1 MKTKTGLFFVTI
13 ALSVLCCSKYDD
25 TALKND
31 IKTLQEKVQTL
42 ERRCDEMN
50 SNISSLRSLIEAV
63 QAQKKITDVSSTSTG
78 YVITFSDNTSITL
91 NHGKDGSTPAI
102 SVRQDADGLWY
113 WVLNGDWLLDATG
126 KKIRA
131 TGITPQMKIED
142 EYWYI
147 SYDNGKTWEKLEKA
161 TGEDGKDGEDGE
173 DGDAFFKSVS
183 QDDQYVYI
191 VLTDGTVINIPK
203 ESAFALSFDK
213 TTFHPSAETITIPF
227 KVIAAGD
234 DLNVLAFSDSNIAT
248 KVYKEGKTGGHL
260 DVSFV
265 GGNHNGNILVVA
277 KSNGKT
283 VMEILEFEE
292 GVLST
297 SSTMEYW
304 VGTEGKEINVSIS
317 RNMDINVTSSVSWIT
332 VTPQTR
338 ALVQENLS
346 FVVAPNET
354 FQNRDGK
361 VTIKGNEGLSLV
373 FTIHQAQKDYI
384 KLDKNTVTIL
394 DDETVSLNYTTNV
407 TGTVTWSSSNPGV
420 ATVDS
425 NGRVTAVS
433 KGETTITVTTADG
446 QYSDSCTVTVKRFS
460 DGISVY
466 CRGGSFSI
474 QNTLILYGSTMYWT
488 VRNSTG
494 HTVTVDSVYLVDG
507 ENGNKTGTLALDT
520 ELTNG
525 NSVTWSISV
534 PLVGIHYPVTAT
546 FNISYNG
553 KTYTASGKYT
563 YSSPW

>member
-13 ALSVLCCSKYDD
+13 AFSVLCCSKYDD

-31 IKTLQEKVQTL
+31 IKTLQEKVETL

-113 WVLNGDWLLDATG
+113 WLLNGDWLLDATG

-161 TGEDGKDGEDGE
+161 TGEDGKDGE

-460 DGISVY
+460 DGISVG
-466 CRGGSFSI
+466 CSGGVFSI
-474 QNTLILYGSTMYWT
+474 NGTLILYGSRMNW
-488 VRNSTG
+488 VVGNSTG
-494 HTVTVDSVYLVDG
+494 KTVTVDSVYLVDG
-507 ENGNKTGTLALDT
+507 ENGNKTGTLSLNT
-520 ELTNG
+520 ELTSG
-525 NSVTWSISV
+525 SSVGWSISV
-534 PLVGIHYPVTAT
+534 PLVGIHYPVTAVFT
-546 FNISYNG
+546 ISYNG
-553 KTYTASGKYT
+553 KTYTASGRYT

>member
-1 MKTKTGLFFVTI
+1 MKTKTGFFFVTI

-147 SYDNGKTWEKLEKA
+147 SYDNGNTWEKLEKA
-161 TGEDGKDGEDGE
+161 TGEDGKDGE

-384 KLDKNTVTIL
+384 KLDKNAVTIL

-553 KTYTASGKYT
+553 KTYTTSGKYT

>member
-113 WVLNGDWLLDATG
+113 WLLNGDWLLDATG

-161 TGEDGKDGEDGE
+161 TGEDGKDGKDGE

-317 RNMDINVTSSVSWIT
+317 RNMDINVTSSVSWII

>member
-113 WVLNGDWLLDATG
+113 WLLNGDWLLDATG

-161 TGEDGKDGEDGE
+161 TGEDGKDGKDGD

-553 KTYTASGKYT
+553 KTYTTSGKYT

>member
-13 ALSVLCCSKYDD
+13 AFSLLCCSKYDD

-31 IKTLQEKVQTL
+31 IKSLQEKVQTL

-50 SNISSLRSLIEAV
+50 SNITTLRSLIEAV
-63 QAQKKITDVSSTSTG
+63 QAQKKITGVSSTSTG

-113 WVLNGDWLLDATG
+113 WLLNGDWLLDATG

-131 TGITPQMKIED
+131 TGITPQMKIEN

-161 TGEDGKDGEDGE
+161 TGEDG
-173 DGDAFFKSVS
+173 DAFFKSVS

-191 VLTDGTVINIPK
+191 VLADGTAINIPK

-213 TTFHPSAETITIPF
+213 TTFHPSAKTITLSF

-248 KVYKEGKTGGHL
+248 KVYMEGKTAGHL

-332 VTPQTR
+332 VKPQTR

-354 FQNRDGK
+354 YQNRDGK

-384 KLDKNTVTIL
+384 KLNKNAVTIL
-394 DDETVSLNYTTNV
+394 DDETASLNYTTNV
-407 TGTVTWSSSNPGV
+407 TGTVTWSSSNPRV
-420 ATVDS
+420 ATVNS
-425 NGRVTAVS
+425 NGLVTAVS
-433 KGETTITVTTADG
+433 KGETTITVKTADG
-446 QYSDSCTVTVKRFS
+446 KCSDSCTVTVKRFS

-466 CRGGSFSI
+466 CGGGSFRI
-474 QNTLILYGSTMYWT
+474 QNTLILYGSTMNWT
-488 VRNSTG
+488 VRNNTG

-520 ELTNG
+520 KLTNG
-525 NSVTWSISV
+525 NSVSWSISV
-534 PLVGIHYPVTAT
+534 PMVGIHYPVTAKFT
-546 FNISYNG
+546 ISYNG
-553 KTYTASGKYT
+553 KTYTASGTYT
-563 YSSPW
+563 YTSPW

>member
-1 MKTKTGLFFVTI
+1 
-13 ALSVLCCSKYDD
+13 
-25 TALKND
+25 
-31 IKTLQEKVQTL
+31 
-42 ERRCDEMN
+42 
-50 SNISSLRSLIEAV
+50 
-63 QAQKKITDVSSTSTG
+63 
-78 YVITFSDNTSITL
+78 
-91 NHGKDGSTPAI
+91 
-102 SVRQDADGLWY
+102 LWY
-113 WVLNGDWLLDATG
+113 WLLNGDWLLDANG
-126 KKIRA
+126 KKVRA
-131 TGITPQMKIED
+131 TGTTPQMKIESD
-142 EYWYI
+142 YWYI

-161 TGEDGKDGEDGE
+161 TGEDGKDGK
-173 DGDAFFKSVS
+173 DGDSFFKSVS
-183 QDDQYVYI
+183 QDDRYVYI
-191 VLTDGTVINIPK
+191 VLADGTAINIPK

-248 KVYKEGKTGGHL
+248 KVYMEGKTAGHL

-304 VGTEGKEINVSIS
+304 VETEGKEINVSIS
-317 RNMDINVTSSVSWIT
+317 RNMDINVVSSVSWIT
-332 VTPQTR
+332 VNPQTR

-354 FQNRDGK
+354 YQNRDGK

-407 TGTVTWSSSNPGV
+407 SGTVSWSSSNPGV

-425 NGRVTAVS
+425 NGLVTAVS
-433 KGETTITVTTADG
+433 KGETTITVKTADG
-446 QYSDSCTVTVKRFS
+446 KCSDSCTVTVKRFS
-460 DGISVY
+460 DGISVR
-466 CRGGSFSI
+466 CSGGSFSI
-474 QNTLILYGSTMYWT
+474 NGTLILYGSRMNW
-488 VRNSTG
+488 VVGNSTG
-494 HTVTVDSVYLVDG
+494 KTVTVDSVYLVDG
-507 ENGNKTGTLALDT
+507 ENGNKTGTLSLNT
-520 ELTNG
+520 ELTSG
-525 NSVTWSISV
+525 SSVSWSISV
-534 PLVGIHYPVTAT
+534 PLVGIHYPVTAVFT
-546 FNISYNG
+546 ISYNG
-553 KTYTASGKYT
+553 KTYTASGTYT